1 MTATTITSHF
11 FIQKEQR
18 NHAVIDFLRK
28 INYRKVSQLCLPWSQ
43 GKITDKWSATCF
55 LDDLEENNIQGLDI
69 WDTSNAE
76 TIAWVKNVIDFAITT
91 GKRNDYFD
99 FYASRELAMSYVK
112 LVNIE
117 CRENGFPTDDYFI
130 NEHICPSLATMPRV
144 RVSN

>member
-43 GKITDKWSATCF
+43 GKITDKLSAIYF

-69 WDTSNAE
+69 WDTSNPQ
-76 TIAWVKNVIDFAITT
+76 TIAWVKDVIDFAITT
-91 GKRNDYFD
+91 SKKNDYFD
-99 FYASRELAMSYVK
+99 FYASRELAMSEVE
-112 LVNIE
+112 LVNKE
-117 CRENGFPTDDYFI
+117 CRDYGFPTDDYFI
-130 NEHICPSLATMPRV
+130 TTHAGV
-144 RVSN
+144 